1 MKVPETKFN
10 EADGSLNRESIIGV
24 LLCVVVLL
32 LPNKGEEETVVLETR
47 FGVLKSVG
55 DSVESKVV
63 DVAGELLSLNNNPVL
78 LLLGTNFAPSAFGT
92 GRCRLR
98 SFAAMMSM
106 GLGCVASRG
115 MGPPTG

>member
-1 MKVPETKFN
+1 MKIPETMSN
-10 EADGSLNRESIIGV
+10 EVDGSLNGESIIGV
-24 LLCVVVLL
+24 LICVVVL
-32 LPNKGEEETVVLETR
+32 LPNKGEGGTVVLETR
-47 FGVLKSVG
+47 FGVLKSVA

-63 DVAGELLSLNNNPVL
+63 DGAGELLPLDNNPLL

-106 GLGCVASRG
+106 GLGCVVSCG
-115 MGPPTG
+115 MGPPNR